1 MILFVG
7 GTVFH
12 DTTFNTRTK
21 NIMKLTSRDPNCQ
34 FCYLVNGVTVSIHY
48 INFLSLFKEP
58 LFLHTYIM
66 A

>member
-1 MILFVG
+1 
-7 GTVFH
+7 
-12 DTTFNTRTK
+12 
-21 NIMKLTSRDPNCQ
+21 MKLTSRDPNCH